1 MDGLAS
7 AEVFEFEGFRFDRA
21 GGCLF
26 GTDRAGA
33 AEPVALG
40 SRALAMLALLVEQQG
55 QLVSKDEIFDVVWP
69 GIAVEEANLTVQI
82 SALRRVLDRGREQG
96 SCIQTVP
103 GRGYRF
109 VAAVTRVAAED
120 RSSAPS
126 HSEGSVGGRPRMS
139 IVVLP
144 FTNLSGDREQQYFAD
159 GITDDVTSDLSR
171 IVGMLVISRSTGSTC
186 VSHCGMGTSRNTSPS
201 VASTSPTKPSDV
213 GC

>member
-7 AEVFEFEGFRFDRA
+7 AEVFEFEGFRLDRG

-26 GTDRAGA
+26 RTDRAGA

-186 VSHCGMGTSRNTSPS
+186 VSH
-201 VASTSPTKPSDV
+201 
-213 GC
+213 